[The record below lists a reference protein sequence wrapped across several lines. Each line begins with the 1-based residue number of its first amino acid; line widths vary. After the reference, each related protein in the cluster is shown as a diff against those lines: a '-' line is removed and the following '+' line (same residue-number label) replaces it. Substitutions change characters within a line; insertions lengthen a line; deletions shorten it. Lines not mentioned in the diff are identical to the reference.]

1 MSITIGPGAQP
12 PTVRTSGTD
21 VDQMLT
27 SFPVD
32 VSFPYI
38 DDVAALEDVEI
49 YTLTLIP
56 SDPSII
62 INQASC
68 QINVLD
74 NDGK

>member
-12 PTVRTSGTD
+12 TGVISGTD
-21 VDQMLT
+21 VDETLT

-32 VSFPYI
+32 VSFPLI
-38 DDVAALEDVEI
+38 DDVVALEDVEI

-68 QINVLD
+68 QINVFD